1 MREVARLARVS
12 QKTVSRVVNG
22 EPYVSDQARDRVLRA
37 ARELGFRP
45 NTAARA
51 LLQGRFRRIGVV
63 SLGTALYGPASLL
76 FALERA
82 ASAAGYSFS
91 VVTTLDGRP
100 AGIAEAVESLLNQGV
115 DGIVL
120 SEPIDEGEAAPLD
133 PGVPILGFSRMP
145 AVTPGTRALVTGADG
160 VGGGLAA
167 TRHLL
172 SQGHTTVWHVAGPGR
187 WWAARDRMEGWRKAL
202 QEAGAPEPECIEG
215 DWSPSSGYEA
225 GLRLARTPG
234 VTAVFA
240 ANDDMAIG
248 VIHGLAEAGLAV
260 PEQVSVVGYDDIPAA
275 AYLSPP
281 LTTVS
286 QDFDTVAAH
295 GLDLLVH
302 QMENPDAP
310 APVRG
315 EPPARLVVRR
325 SGGPPPRP

>member
-1 MREVARLARVS
+1 MQEVARLAQVS

-51 LLQGRFRRIGVV
+51 LLRGRFRRIGVV
-63 SLGTALYGPASLL
+63 SLGTALYGPSSLL

-91 VVTTLDGRP
+91 VVTTLNGEP
-100 AGIAEAVESLLNQGV
+100 AGIEGAVESLLNQGV

-133 PGVPILGFSRMP
+133 PKVPILSFGRMP
-145 AVTPGTRALVTGADG
+145 ALAPGTRALVTGADG
-160 VGGGLAA
+160 VGGGVAA

-172 SQGHTTVWHVAGPGR
+172 SLGHDTVWHVAGPHR

-202 QEAGAPEPECIEG
+202 REAGAPEPEWIEG

-248 VIHGLAEAGLAV
+248 VMRGLSEAGRAV
-260 PEQVSVVGYDDIPAA
+260 PDQVSVVGYDDIPSA

-295 GLDLLVH
+295 GLDLLAH
-302 QMENPDAP
+302 QLETPDTP
-310 APVRG
+310 APTRAD
-315 EPPARLVVRR
+315 PPARLVVRQSSAR
-325 SGGPPPRP
+325 PPRP